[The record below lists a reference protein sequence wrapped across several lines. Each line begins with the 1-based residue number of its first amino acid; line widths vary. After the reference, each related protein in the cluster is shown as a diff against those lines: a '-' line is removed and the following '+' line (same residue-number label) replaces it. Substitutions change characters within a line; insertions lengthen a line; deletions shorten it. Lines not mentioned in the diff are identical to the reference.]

1 MSDEDE
7 KMDSLLQT
15 FGWLPDENDKKQ
27 QSRRSEA
34 SEDVSQFSLIDK
46 KDGNVIEVEKLLAG
60 SEGKAG
66 KLKTVRNQIK
76 RSMKMNL
83 LSAPLSKAASD
94 GVQRV
99 VEYKKMIEASSKWEK
114 VVQDNRKADH
124 LSFPLGHQSLSISTV
139 SPASYDNQKNKQKSK
154 LEEEISEL
162 LLGNKCVEKTPE
174 GLSVAEQQALNQS
187 KMSLAEARELHA
199 QLRKHRAFVSY
210 QQSKMKRQGK
220 IKSKKY
226 RRNQRLIESKKKK
239 QEGIEEDVD
248 VEKTRAEERASLRHS
263 SNGSK
268 WKKNRRVIA
277 KHDAATREKINEQM
291 ARHQQ
296 LTSKIAEV
304 SSSEDEIEPE
314 PKESTSTVL
323 PPDQINPWF
332 SLSNNNPPEETLKPS
347 SDEKFREALDDIEK
361 EVEIKDDVLVDKES
375 KEEIRTI
382 SKFEKTS
389 NMNADTMTIVEAF
402 ADDDIVAEF
411 VATKKKI
418 ESEDNKIS
426 TELEEIQMP
435 GWGSWAGCGLEPSS
449 KKRKRKTKFTNLEKT
464 GLPKGRKDRKLN
476 HVIINEASRNSFTAK
491 HQVNNLPFPYTSKE
505 QFERTLAAPIGSTWN
520 PPSVFKDNIRPKVST
535 VIGTYINPMNPES
548 SKKSETFL

>member
-389 NMNADTMTIVEAF
+389 NMNAETMTIVEAF

-449 KKRKRKTKFTNLEKT
+449 KKAQKKNKIYQFGKDWFTKR
-464 GLPKGRKDRKLN
+464 
-476 HVIINEASRNSFTAK
+476 
-491 HQVNNLPFPYTSKE
+491 
-505 QFERTLAAPIGSTWN
+505 
-520 PPSVFKDNIRPKVST
+520 
-535 VIGTYINPMNPES
+535 
-548 SKKSETFL
+548 